1 MSCMQTNHI
10 FLIMASD
17 TLFQKLCSTD
27 LLSQAWET
35 VKTKRSHGGV
45 DGQSIDD
52 FEKDYVRQIEE
63 LVRELSAGNWTPQ
76 PYLGISIPKNKT
88 EKRRLGL
95 LCIRDKIVQQGIKEL
110 IEPAFEEVFLS
121 CSYGYRPGKGAVKA
135 IRKALHECR
144 QKNNALALKLDINDY
159 FDNIDHNLLE
169 CEIDNIVHDDE
180 ILRLIML
187 CVKMG
192 SIENR
197 KWKDNDKGI
206 PQGAVLSPLL
216 ANLYLHKFD
225 EFILS
230 KSLSYVRYADDFVI
244 FIPNGTDERSILN
257 EAQEFLSKDRK
268 LTLNTPISNTLEA
281 GIDFLKIHISRSG
294 CTISERKATQLQ
306 EQISEFKLDEN
317 GLCESSAS
325 AWEGITRYY
334 GKVCQQDELER
345 IDSWLA
351 NSIEKKIRHNWR
363 IFQSAKALTQS
374 LQEIR
379 FTSKVYQT
387 KAPGIIESLKAIWS
401 EARRASKELRSEEN
415 AKSIKARK
423 REFLKKE
430 SENSEI
436 IIRQPGAY
444 LGMSKG
450 RMTVKLKGK
459 VIKQIS
465 IINLKHLIIMSEG
478 VSLSSSFL
486 NHLFKNKIP
495 LNFFTKQG
503 KHLGTFVHASLT
515 QANLWGMQTSAS
527 PERNNHLA
535 VEMISGKTTNQMN
548 LVKYFH
554 KYHKNKEDGD
564 TESFNALCD
573 AIKAFKEFTKN
584 CNYSDPELTKVL
596 VSHEAT
602 VALRYWAYVE
612 HMLSDENIGFEGR
625 IKQGAADTVNCMLN
639 YGYSLLYSRIWN
651 ALLKYGLNPYCSIIH
666 TRQPGKPTFVYDI
679 IEIFRAQAVDRVVIA
694 MIQKKAQ
701 INIVNGQI
709 DDPSKSLLLKHLSER
724 LTKREN
730 FRGEEIMLSEII
742 DRQVRDIALY
752 YLEGK
757 TFKAYKAKW

>member
-1 MSCMQTNHI
+1 
-10 FLIMASD
+10 MASD
-17 TLFQKLCSTD
+17 TLFKRLCSTD
-27 LLSQAWET
+27 LLGQAWET
-35 VKTKRSHGGV
+35 VKAKGSHGGV

-52 FEKDYVRQIEE
+52 FEKDYVSQIEE

-95 LCIRDKIVQQGIKEL
+95 LCIRDKIVQLGIKEL

-135 IRKALHECR
+135 IKKALHECR

-230 KSLSYVRYADDFVI
+230 KSLPYVRYADDFVI
-244 FIPNGTDERSILN
+244 FIPTGTDEHSILN
-257 EAQEFLSKDRK
+257 EAQEFLGKDRK
-268 LTLNTPISNTLEA
+268 LSLNTPISSTLEA
-281 GIDFLKIHISRSG
+281 GFDFLKIHISRNG
-294 CTISERKATQLQ
+294 CTISERKATQLH
-306 EQISEFKLDEN
+306 EQISEFQLDEK

-334 GKVCQQDELER
+334 GKVCQLDELER
-345 IDSWLA
+345 IDSWLV
-351 NSIEKKIRHNWR
+351 NSIEKKIRQGWR
-363 IFQSAKALTQS
+363 IFQSSKALTQS
-374 LQEIR
+374 LQGIR
-379 FTSKVYQT
+379 FTSKAFQT

-465 IINLKHLIIMSEG
+465 LINLKHLIIMSEG

-486 NHLFKNKIP
+486 NHLFKHKIP

-503 KHLGTFVHASLT
+503 RHLGTFVHASLT
-515 QANLWGMQTSAS
+515 QANLWDTQTSAS
-527 PERNNHLA
+527 TERQNHLA
-535 VEMISGKTTNQMN
+535 AEIISGKTTNQMN

-554 KYHKNKEDGD
+554 KYHKKHQDGN
-564 TESFNALCD
+564 TEGFNALCNAVKTYKD
-573 AIKAFKEFTKN
+573 SMKTYDYN
-584 CNYSDPELTKVL
+584 NPELNKTIVAY
-596 VSHEAT
+596 EAQI
-602 VALRYWAYVE
+602 ALKYWAYVA

-625 IKQGAADTVNCMLN
+625 VKQGATDTVNSMLN

-651 ALLKYGLNPYCSIIH
+651 ALLKYGLNPHCSIIH

-679 IEIFRAQAVDRVVIA
+679 IEIFRAQAVDRVVFA
-694 MIQKKAQ
+694 MIQKKEQ
-701 INIVNGQI
+701 VNSVNGLLDKQ
-709 DDPSKSLLLKHLSER
+709 SKSLLLKNLSER
-724 LTKREN
+724 LSKREN
-730 FRGEEIMLSEII
+730 FRGEEINLSEII

-752 YLEGK
+752 YSEGK